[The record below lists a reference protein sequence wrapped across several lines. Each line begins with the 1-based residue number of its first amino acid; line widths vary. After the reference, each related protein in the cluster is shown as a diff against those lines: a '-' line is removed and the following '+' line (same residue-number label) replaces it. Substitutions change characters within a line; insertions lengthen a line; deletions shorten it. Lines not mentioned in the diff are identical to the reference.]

1 MKRITASGLYFSYH
15 YVSMTAAHTLLEHT
29 IIPFFSRLF
38 SSGSTAPKSRDTI
51 EALWRVEKIIL
62 DTLDFNQ
69 AVQNIVDSILVELG
83 YLQLGYRIVV
93 LALVDHSDNN
103 LKRISI
109 SQTDE
114 AKKALAVTP
123 VPFKDITIPLTQT
136 DNYCI
141 KALLENKPYVTHD
154 WIDILS
160 PSYSADEARQV
171 QAVVGI
177 RTSMVYPVIYRGKP
191 EGVMIFSLVKDESQ
205 VSDRERDLIKSF
217 TDIVGL
223 AVQNAK
229 LYTTLQETTDKLKKA
244 NETLQELNKLK
255 DEFVSLASHE
265 LRTPM
270 TAIKGSLSTV
280 LEGYAG
286 EVPKEAKEF
295 LTASYNENDRLIRL
309 VNNLLNISRIE
320 SGRFSFA
327 FEKVNIDELI
337 AEVVSNLEIAAK
349 EKHLF
354 LRYER
359 NNSIPQVMADSDK
372 LKEVL
377 INLIGNATK
386 YTHEG
391 GVLVKTE
398 FSEGKVIVSITDT
411 GHGISKE
418 DQEILFQKFSR
429 VQKEYSKQAGGTGLG
444 LYICKKIIEGHKG
457 EIWLQSEVGQGSI
470 FFFSVPVAQ

>member
-1 MKRITASGLYFSYH
+1 M
-15 YVSMTAAHTLLEHT
+15 
-29 IIPFFSRLF
+29 
-38 SSGSTAPKSRDTI
+38 

-69 AVQNIVDSILVELG
+69 AVQNIVDSILIELG

-93 LALVDHSDNN
+93 LALVDHSDNV

-109 SQTDE
+109 SQTSE
-114 AKKALAVTP
+114 AIKALSVTP
-123 VPFKDITIPLTQT
+123 VPFKDINIPLTET
-136 DNYCI
+136 NSVCI
-141 KALLENKPYVTHD
+141 KALLENKSYITHD
-154 WIDILS
+154 WYDILR
-160 PSYSADEARQV
+160 PVYTPDEAHQV
-171 QAVVGI
+171 QSIVGI
-177 RTSMVYPVIYRGKP
+177 KTSMVYPVVYHGKP
-191 EGVMIFSLVKDESQ
+191 EGVMIFSLIKDESQ
-205 VSDRERDLIKSF
+205 VSDRERDLIRSF

-229 LYTTLQETTDKLKKA
+229 LYTSLQETTDKLKKA

-320 SGRFSFA
+320 SGRFSFS
-327 FEKVNIDELI
+327 FEKVNLDELI
-337 AEVVSNLEIAAK
+337 SEVVNNLEIAAR
-349 EKHLF
+349 EKNLF
-354 LRYER
+354 LRYQG
-359 NNSIPQVMADSDK
+359 NNSLPHVFVDSDK
-372 LKEVL
+372 IKEVL

-398 FSEGKVIVSITDT
+398 FRDGKVIVSVSDT

-444 LYICKKIIEGHKG
+444 LYICKKIIEGHQG
-457 EIWLQSEVGQGSI
+457 EIWLQSEVGKGST